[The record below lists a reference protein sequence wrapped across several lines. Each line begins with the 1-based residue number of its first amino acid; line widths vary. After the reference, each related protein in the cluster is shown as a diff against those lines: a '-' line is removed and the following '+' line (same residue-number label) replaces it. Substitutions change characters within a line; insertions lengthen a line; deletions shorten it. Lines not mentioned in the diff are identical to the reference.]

1 VTGTTV
7 AGITGI
13 QGSNASLLSYPSS
26 VYLDSQQNL
35 YVADSNGISI
45 WAPGATVSNRV
56 PGSSSIGYIYDIFI
70 DTNGNLYASTVWN
83 CAIQMWTPTATAST
97 VVAGGNGC
105 GPSSSQLYYA
115 YDFTVNSQTNTIY
128 AANSNVH
135 TIVGWPVGGTSGTIV
150 AGQNSTY
157 GSIDFLLYYPIDV
170 QSDLYGN
177 LYVADAYNNRI
188 LLFCQNPPST
198 SASIIAGYQLSYPS
212 IIALDSGLNLY
223 VVNNNQVQ
231 KYTRIV

>member
-1 VTGTTV
+1 
-7 AGITGI
+7 
-13 QGSNASLLSYPSS
+13 
-26 VYLDSQQNL
+26 
-35 YVADSNGISI
+35 
-45 WAPGATVSNRV
+45 
-56 PGSSSIGYIYDIFI
+56 
-70 DTNGNLYASTVWN
+70 
-83 CAIQMWTPTATAST
+83 MWTPTATAST

-115 YDFTVNSQTNTIY
+115 YGFTVNSQTNTIY
-128 AANSNVH
+128 AANSNAH
-135 TIVGWPVGGTSGTIV
+135 TIVGWSVGGTSGTIV

-157 GSIDFLLYYPIDV
+157 GSTDFLLYYPYYV

-177 LYVADAYNNRI
+177 LYVADTGNNRI

-198 SASIIAGYQLSYPS
+198 SASIIAGYQLSNPTN
-212 IIALDSGLNLY
+212 IALDSSLNLY